1 VLLDE
6 PFEGVAPALA
16 GRLAEVLLGL
26 KEQGLSVLLSESD
39 STHSEDLIDTAYI
52 IERGRVEARGDA

>member
-1 VLLDE
+1 
-6 PFEGVAPALA
+6 
-16 GRLAEVLLGL
+16 LGL